1 MTRRRRQDTSGPTH
15 ARRTDGQHPG
25 RTPCPRGVERGRRRA
40 LLLPMGIRPPGR
52 GHHPRRTG
60 PEDDPA
66 WAGSGAADVD
76 EYARWASHVCGMAC
90 LKMVLAART
99 GRVHPTL
106 ALARGSLPMA
116 PIRWTATTSKGMIY
130 APFVRYVDMHVD
142 LATAALPALLD
153 EAEFFMA
160 SVHPSI
166 RWPDQ
171 PPPKKGGHLV
181 LVTRA
186 GADEIVFH
194 NPSGEPVVD
203 GRHTGGR
210 ALGARRVRP
219 LFRGPRRGRPA
230 RLKRAARRVNDCV
243 HGGDSARPAGRRT
256 DSWPR

>member
-1 MTRRRRQDTSGPTH
+1 MDSIQDGRH
-15 ARRTDGQHPG
+15 ARAASNAGAAVPYFCQWESAHLAG
-25 RTPCPRGVERGRRRA
+25 AIIRGE
-40 LLLPMGIRPPGR
+40 LDLK
-52 GHHPRRTG
+52 
-60 PEDDPA
+60 DDPA

-106 ALARGSLPMA
+106 ALARASLPYGA
-116 PIRWTATTSKGMIY
+116 YTVDGDEIKGMIY
-130 APFVRYVDMHVD
+130 APFVRYVEEAYGLRARVHVD

-186 GADEIVFH
+186 SADEIVFH
-194 NPSGEPVVD
+194 NPSGEPAVD
-203 GRHTGGR
+203 GRPGTQ
-210 ALGARRVRP
+210 AN
-219 LFRGPRRGRPA
+219 A
-230 RLKRAARRVNDCV
+230 RLA
-243 HGGDSARPAGRRT
+243 SAVFDRYFAGRGVAILRG
-256 DSWPR
+256 